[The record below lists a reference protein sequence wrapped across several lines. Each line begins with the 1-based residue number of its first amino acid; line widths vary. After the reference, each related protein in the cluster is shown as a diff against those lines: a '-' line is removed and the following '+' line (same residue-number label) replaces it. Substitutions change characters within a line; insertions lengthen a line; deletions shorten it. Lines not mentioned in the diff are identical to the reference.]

1 MPCDKTRIISVIGT
15 REEFPFPF
23 FPFCGMMEPHTALFD
38 MEDEEGKSVFLYMNM
53 EGLARRNRPDQPL
66 DEGLLPRVGQGDRA
80 ALEALYVQT
89 EKAVYALALSLLRD
103 PEDARDV
110 TQEVYLKVRAAAHLY
125 VPQGK
130 PLAWLFTITRN
141 LCRDLQ
147 RSRTQDGQAP
157 EDLENDARFSYVSDP
172 TDRLVLEAALKALGD
187 EERQV
192 VLLHA
197 VSGLKHRE
205 IAQDL
210 GLPLSTVLSRYNR
223 ALKKLK
229 RHLTEEGVRL

>member
-1 MPCDKTRIISVIGT
+1 MTV
-15 REEFPFPF
+15 
-23 FPFCGMMEPHTALFD
+23 L
-38 MEDEEGKSVFLYMNM
+38 LYVTM
-53 EGLARRNRPDQPL
+53 EGLARRNRPGERL
-66 DEGLLPRVGQGDRA
+66 DESLLPRVGQGDSS
-80 ALEALYVQT
+80 ALEALYIQT
-89 EKAVYALALSLLRD
+89 ERAVYALALSILRD
-103 PEDARDV
+103 PEEAQDV

-125 VPQGK
+125 MPQGK
-130 PLAWLFTITRN
+130 PLAWLFTITKN
-141 LCRDLQ
+141 LCRDIQ
-147 RSRTQDGQAP
+147 RGRGRVEQEP
-157 EDLENDARFSYVSDP
+157 EGMEQDARFSYVSDP
-172 TDRLVLEAALKALGD
+172 TDRLGLGAALKTLGT

-229 RHLTEEGVRL
+229 RYLIEEGVCL

>member
-1 MPCDKTRIISVIGT
+1 MTV
-15 REEFPFPF
+15 
-23 FPFCGMMEPHTALFD
+23 L
-38 MEDEEGKSVFLYMNM
+38 LYVTM
-53 EGLARRNRPDQPL
+53 EGLARRNRPGERL
-66 DEGLLPRVGQGDRA
+66 DESLLPRVGQGDSS
-80 ALEALYVQT
+80 ALEALYIQT
-89 EKAVYALALSLLRD
+89 ERAVYALALSILRD
-103 PEDARDV
+103 PEEAQDV

-125 VPQGK
+125 MPQGK
-130 PLAWLFTITRN
+130 PWAWLFTITKN
-141 LCRDLQ
+141 LCRDIQ
-147 RSRTQDGQAP
+147 RGRGRVEQEP
-157 EDLENDARFSYVSDP
+157 EGMEQDARFSYVSDP
-172 TDRLVLEAALKALGD
+172 TDRLVLEAALKTLGT

-229 RHLTEEGVRL
+229 RYLIEEGVCL

>member
-1 MPCDKTRIISVIGT
+1 MT
-15 REEFPFPF
+15 
-23 FPFCGMMEPHTALFD
+23 
-38 MEDEEGKSVFLYMNM
+38 M
-53 EGLARRNRPDQPL
+53 EGLAKRGRSDQPL
-66 DEGLLPRVGQGDRA
+66 DEGLLPRVGHGDRA
-80 ALEALYVQT
+80 ALETLYVQT
-89 EKAVYALALSLLRD
+89 EKAVYALALSILRD

-147 RSRTQDGQAP
+147 RSQSRDGQSP
-157 EDLENDARFSYVSDP
+157 EDLENDARFSYISDP
-172 TDRLVLEAALKALGD
+172 TDRLVLAAALKTLGD

-229 RHLTEEGVRL
+229 RYLTEEGVRL

>member
-1 MPCDKTRIISVIGT
+1 MFVLMT
-15 REEFPFPF
+15 
-23 FPFCGMMEPHTALFD
+23 
-38 MEDEEGKSVFLYMNM
+38 M
-53 EGLARRNRPDQPL
+53 EGLARRERPEGRL
-66 DEGLLPRVGQGDRA
+66 DEGLLPLVGKGDKN
-80 ALEALYVQT
+80 ALETLYLQT
-89 EKAVYALALSLLRD
+89 EKAVYALALSLLQD

-130 PLAWLFTITRN
+130 PLAWLFTITKN
-141 LCRDLQ
+141 LCRDV
-147 RSRTQDGQAP
+147 RRDCRTAEAP
-157 EDLENDARFSYVSDP
+157 EGMEDDLRFSYVTDP
-172 TDRLVLEAALKALGD
+172 TDRLVLQAALKALGD

-205 IAQDL
+205 IARDL

-223 ALKKLK
+223 SIRKLQ
-229 RHLTEEGVRL
+229 RYLTDEGVRL

>member
-1 MPCDKTRIISVIGT
+1 M
-15 REEFPFPF
+15 
-23 FPFCGMMEPHTALFD
+23 
-38 MEDEEGKSVFLYMNM
+38 FLYAAM
-53 EGLARRNRPDQPL
+53 EGLARRDRPEGKL
-66 DEGLLPRVGQGDRA
+66 DEGLLPRVGQGDTS

-89 EKAVYALALSLLRD
+89 ERAVYALALSILQD
-103 PEDARDV
+103 PEEAQDV

-130 PLAWLFTITRN
+130 PLAWLFTITKN
-141 LCRDLQ
+141 LCRDVQ
-147 RSRTQDGQAP
+147 RTRGRTDQAP
-157 EDLENDARFSYVSDP
+157 EGLEDDARFSYVSDP

-229 RHLTEEGVRL
+229 RYLTEEGIRL

>member
-1 MPCDKTRIISVIGT
+1 M
-15 REEFPFPF
+15 
-23 FPFCGMMEPHTALFD
+23 
-38 MEDEEGKSVFLYMNM
+38 FLVMTM
-53 EGLARRNRPDQPL
+53 EGLARQNRPVQPL

-89 EKAVYALALSLLRD
+89 EKAVYALAHSLLRD

-147 RSRTQDGQAP
+147 RSQSRDGQSP

-172 TDRLVLEAALKALGD
+172 TDRLVLEAALKTLGD

-229 RHLTEEGVRL
+229 RYLTDEGVRL

>member
-1 MPCDKTRIISVIGT
+1 M
-15 REEFPFPF
+15 
-23 FPFCGMMEPHTALFD
+23 
-38 MEDEEGKSVFLYMNM
+38 FLYAAR
-53 EGLARRNRPDQPL
+53 EGLARRDRPEGKL
-66 DEGLLPRVGQGDRA
+66 DEGLLPRVGQGDTS

-89 EKAVYALALSLLRD
+89 ERAVYALALSILRD
-103 PEDARDV
+103 PEEAQDV

-130 PLAWLFTITRN
+130 PLAWLFTITKN
-141 LCRDLQ
+141 LCRDVQ
-147 RSRTQDGQAP
+147 RTRGRTDQAP
-157 EDLENDARFSYVSDP
+157 EGLEDDARFSYVSDP

>member
-1 MPCDKTRIISVIGT
+1 MIDPDRLVDVVRAHETT
-15 REEFPFPF
+15 
-23 FPFCGMMEPHTALFD
+23 LF
-38 MEDEEGKSVFLYMNM
+38 
-53 EGLARRNRPDQPL
+53 
-66 DEGLLPRVGQGDRA
+66 RA
-80 ALEALYVQT
+80 
-89 EKAVYALALSLLRD
+89 ALSLLRD
-103 PEDARDV
+103 PEEARDV
-110 TQEVYLKVRAAAHLY
+110 TQEVYLKVRSAAHLY

-141 LCRDLQ
+141 LCRDVQ
-147 RSRTQDGQAP
+147 RARSREGQPP
-157 EDLENDARFSYVSDP
+157 EELENDARLSYVTDP
-172 TDRLVLEAALKALGD
+172 TDRLVLEAALKTLGE

>member
-1 MPCDKTRIISVIGT
+1 MFLLMSM
-15 REEFPFPF
+15 EE
-23 FPFCGMMEPHTALFD
+23 
-38 MEDEEGKSVFLYMNM
+38 
-53 EGLARRNRPDQPL
+53 LARAQRP
-66 DEGLLPRVGQGDRA
+66 EGRLEERLLPLVGQGDP
-80 ALEALYVQT
+80 EAFEVLYRST
-89 EKAVYALALSLLRD
+89 EKAVYALALSILRNPHD
-103 PEDARDV
+103 AEDIV
-110 TQEVYLKVRAAAHLY
+110 QETYLKVRAAAHLY

-130 PLAWLFTITRN
+130 PLAWLFTITKN
-141 LCRDLQ
+141 LCRDLLRGQ
-147 RSRTQDGQAP
+147 SRTEAAPDGA
-157 EDLENDARFSYVSDP
+157 EDDLRFSYVSDP
-172 TDRLVLEAALKALGD
+172 TDRLVLEAALKTLGD

>member
-1 MPCDKTRIISVIGT
+1 M
-15 REEFPFPF
+15 
-23 FPFCGMMEPHTALFD
+23 
-38 MEDEEGKSVFLYMNM
+38 FLYMTM
-53 EGLARRNRPDQPL
+53 EGLARRGRSDQPL
-66 DEGLLPRVGQGDRA
+66 DEGLLPRVGRGDRD

-110 TQEVYLKVRAAAHLY
+110 TQEVYLKVRSAAHLY

-141 LCRDLQ
+141 LCRDVQ
-147 RSRTQDGQAP
+147 RARGREGQPP
-157 EDLENDARFSYVSDP
+157 EELENDARLSYVTDP
-172 TDRLVLEAALKALGD
+172 TDRLVLEAALKTLGE